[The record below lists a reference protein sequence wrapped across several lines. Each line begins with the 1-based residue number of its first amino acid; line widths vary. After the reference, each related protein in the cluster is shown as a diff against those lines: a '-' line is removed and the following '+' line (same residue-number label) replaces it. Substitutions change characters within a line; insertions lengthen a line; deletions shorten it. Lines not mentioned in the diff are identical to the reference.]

1 MTEKEWNSK
10 MYNTSIKH
18 IEKITRRIY
27 RLESVI
33 IENPNTSYSREKN
46 FVRIVEI
53 YYLGRKELLHYY
65 QILTTNFSFSNDDN
79 AMGKFLKKISYL
91 FDEVELLADDEN
103 NIVKILNL
111 LEIKKRWFT
120 IAEILSKDHK
130 GEAIEN
136 YFSTISTMLENEES
150 LISFLNEYKMFGLF
164 FNGQYGEYEL
174 GVKKQRSISANNGEI
189 IEYMAVNILEN
200 ELIISLDA
208 KQDMASKYLGSFNYR
223 KDNLIEAYLTSE
235 TEKSHIKNSLLWI
248 A

>member
-1 MTEKEWNSK
+1 MTEKEWYSK

-18 IEKITRRIY
+18 IEKITGRIY

-33 IENPNTSYSREKN
+33 IENPNTSYSRQKN
-46 FVRIVEI
+46 FVRNVEI

-65 QILTTNFSFSNDDN
+65 QILTTNFSFSNEDN
-79 AMGKFLKKISYL
+79 AMGQLLKKISYL

-120 IAEILSKDHK
+120 ITDILSKNHK
-130 GEAIEN
+130 GNAIEN
-136 YFSTISTMLENEES
+136 YFYTISTMLENEES
-150 LISFLNEYKMFGLF
+150 FISFLNEYKMFGLF

-174 GVKKQRSISANNGEI
+174 GSKKQRTIATNNGEI
-189 IEYMAVNILEN
+189 IEHMAVQILEN
-200 ELIISLDA
+200 ELIISLYA
-208 KQDMASKYLGSFNYR
+208 TEDMASKYVGSFVYR
-223 KDNLIEAYLTSE
+223 KSNLIEAYLTSE

-248 A
+248 G

>member
-18 IEKITRRIY
+18 IEKIIGRIY
-27 RLESVI
+27 RLESVV
-33 IENPNTSYSREKN
+33 IENPNTSYSREKS
-46 FVRIVEI
+46 FVRNVEI

-65 QILTTNFSFSNDDN
+65 QILTTHFSFSNEDN
-79 AMGKFLKKISYL
+79 AMGQLLKKISYL

-111 LEIKKRWFT
+111 LEIKKRWFA

-130 GEAIEN
+130 GDAIDN
-136 YFSTISTMLENEES
+136 YFYTISTMLENEKS
-150 LISFLNEYKMFGLF
+150 FISFLNEYKMFGLF

-174 GVKKQRSISANNGEI
+174 GVKKQRTIATNNGEI
-189 IEYMAVNILEN
+189 IEHMAVNILEN
-200 ELIISLDA
+200 ILMISLDA
-208 KQDMASKYLGSFNYR
+208 TQDMASKYVGTFFYR

-248 A
+248 G